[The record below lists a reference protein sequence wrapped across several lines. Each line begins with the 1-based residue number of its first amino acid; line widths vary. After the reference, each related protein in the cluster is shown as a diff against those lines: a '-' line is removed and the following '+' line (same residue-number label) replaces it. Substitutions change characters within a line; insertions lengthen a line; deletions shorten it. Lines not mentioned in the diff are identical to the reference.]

1 MKPREEGKPKPK
13 APEGRKEEPKPRLQ
27 IVKLEERITPTPS
40 IPIPPP

>member
-1 MKPREEGKPKPK
+1 MKPREEGKPKPR
-13 APEGRKEEPKPRLQ
+13 APEVPKEEPKAKLQ